1 MTYRSVRRLF
11 GRVTYFNPEYI
22 VGGGCKKYP
31 TYPETTYYFMVEEK
45 KSLFQPILG
54 HQTVRSKD

>member
-45 KSLFQPILG
+45 NPYFNLF
-54 HQTVRSKD
+54 